1 MKNQALKHQPTEEFT
16 IRIPIKMIQSTDE
29 KGNVLPLFFHW
40 QDSDGIRM
48 VVKINRIISVTQQ
61 HERKSGAVGDRYEVE
76 IDGRR
81 EIFYYTKL
89 QPRKW
94 FKIVSVS
101 EDEYRRYYRTPRE
114 MREN

>member
-1 MKNQALKHQPTEEFT
+1 MNNQLTKHRPTEEFT

-40 QDSDGIRM
+40 QDSDGIPM
-48 VVKINRIISVTQQ
+48 VVKINRIVSVTQQ
-61 HERKSGAVGDRYEVE
+61 HERKSGTVGDRYEVE
-76 IDGRR
+76 VDGKR

-94 FKIVSVS
+94 FKIVPVS
-101 EDEYRRYYRTPRE
+101 EEEYDEYYRMPGE
-114 MREN
+114 G